1 MICRSWLFVPG
12 DSEKMLAKSAS
23 LGADALVFDLEDA
36 VVASRK
42 EIARKMVGG
51 HLQSA
56 DRSGSQLWVRINALD
71 TSHAIEDLREV
82 MPFRPDGIVL
92 PKAEHADHGE
102 TLANMIELMEGE
114 FGLEAGQVKIVLV
127 AIETAKALLTIGSYV
142 EVHPRVIGLSWG
154 AVDLSASIGALS
166 NTDETGKLTAPYV
179 HARTMTLVAAASAG
193 VPAVDTAFLDFK
205 DDAGL
210 RRNCQEARRDGFLG
224 KIAIHPAQ
232 VAVINESF
240 MPTTAE
246 IEHARAVV
254 KVFADKPE
262 AGTVSL
268 NGKMLD
274 LPHLVQ
280 ARRVL
285 EIAGHYGS

>member
-42 EIARKMVGG
+42 VLARQLVGK
-51 HLQSA
+51 HLQAA

-71 TSHAIEDLREV
+71 TPEAIEDLREV
-82 MPFRPDGIVL
+82 MPGRPDGIVL
-92 PKAEHADHGE
+92 PKAEHADDGE
-102 TLANMIELMEGE
+102 TLANMIALLESE
-114 FGLEAGQVKIVLV
+114 FGLEHGQTKIVLV
-127 AIETAKALLTIGSYV
+127 AIETAKALLTIGSYTSV
-142 EVHPRVIGLSWG
+142 DERVIGLSWG

-166 NTDETGKLTAPYV
+166 NTDDNGLLTAPYV
-179 HARTMTLVAAASAG
+179 HARTMTLVAAAAAG
-193 VPAVDTAFLDFK
+193 VPAVDTAYLDYK
-205 DDAGL
+205 DEAGL
-210 RRNCQEARRDGFLG
+210 RRNCQQARRDGFLG

-240 MPTTAE
+240 MPSPAE

-254 KVFADKPE
+254 KVFADSPE

-274 LPHLVQ
+274 KPHLVQ
-280 ARRVL
+280 AQRLL
-285 EIAGHYGS
+285 EIAEQYGN